1 MSMLSRGQPLDRAE
15 CAVPLPR
22 RQSMQGALRS
32 KGGTWARRHSCG
44 LESDLH
50 DPPQYRRLRTSACRC
65 SKSDRCPHAAARI
78 SNPLSRLRRPRKG
91 AHAILESA
99 DPRGRAQAPRR
110 GAAAPLLHRAAVE
123 DGASCLR
130 SRHPAARPR
139 DAGSD
144 RALARRQAVATAGR
158 RHPLRVAA
166 APGGM
171 LAARQR
177 QHRGRGAAPLRP
189 LVSHARSGRAGSAAA
204 RHGQRGDGSA
214 GLEIAAEPQL
224 LSPCPAAPDRR
235 NLLRAPCGLERD
247 RLRRSGLATRL
258 CAIGRQPSRSLGGGR
273 GPGRAP
279 ARRESQMTPGDPQH
293 EPRAIDGRAP
303 DVFERDGWVP
313 MRQFADHED
322 VDFAIVGTGAGGATL
337 AAKLAEAGFHV
348 VAFDAG
354 AFWRP
359 LEDFASDEKEQNKL
373 YWLGDRI
380 SGGEHP
386 IEFGANNSGRAVGG
400 STVHFQMVTLRWRP
414 EWFEARTKLGY
425 GRDWPIAWQEIWRY
439 YDEVEDALK
448 ISGPVRYPWGPPRRR
463 YPYREHEVKA
473 AGLVLAKGAEALGI
487 KWCATPLATVSAP
500 RGRSPPC
507 VYRGFCVQGCSTN
520 AKQSALITWIP
531 RAVAAGA
538 EIRDLAMVGRVET
551 DPRTGLATGVH
562 YCREGRWRFQRA
574 RHVVVAGYA
583 IETPRLLLNSAD
595 SRHPDG
601 LANSSGLVGRNLMV
615 QANQAVYGTM
625 DEAVRWYKGPPS
637 LSLTEHW
644 NYEDRGKDFFGGYC
658 YMAQGPLPA
667 GWAAIVAGS
676 RGLWGEALRREM
688 ERYNHAVGLK
698 IVGEVMPDEDNRVT
712 LSDETDEY
720 GLRIARVTF
729 SYGDNDKRLIRHSL
743 RAMRECLEAAG
754 GVRELWEERDDTAHL
769 NGTARMGDDPRRSVV
784 DADCR
789 SWDVRNLWICDGSV
803 FPTVGGV
810 NPSLTIQAIALRTA
824 DRIAALAARGE
835 L

>member
-1 MSMLSRGQPLDRAE
+1 MPA
-15 CAVPLPR
+15 
-22 RQSMQGALRS
+22 
-32 KGGTWARRHSCG
+32 
-44 LESDLH
+44 SD
-50 DPPQYRRLRTSACRC
+50 DPQLV
-65 SKSDRCPHAAARI
+65 
-78 SNPLSRLRRPRKG
+78 
-91 AHAILESA
+91 
-99 DPRGRAQAPRR
+99 PRGK
-110 GAAAPLLHRAAVE
+110 G
-123 DGASCLR
+123 
-130 SRHPAARPR
+130 
-139 DAGSD
+139 
-144 RALARRQAVATAGR
+144 
-158 RHPLRVAA
+158 
-166 APGGM
+166 
-171 LAARQR
+171 
-177 QHRGRGAAPLRP
+177 
-189 LVSHARSGRAGSAAA
+189 
-204 RHGQRGDGSA
+204 
-214 GLEIAAEPQL
+214 
-224 LSPCPAAPDRR
+224 
-235 NLLRAPCGLERD
+235 
-247 RLRRSGLATRL
+247 
-258 CAIGRQPSRSLGGGR
+258 
-273 GPGRAP
+273 
-279 ARRESQMTPGDPQH
+279 
-293 EPRAIDGRAP
+293 GRAP
-303 DVFERDGWVP
+303 DPFRVGGWVA
-313 MRQFADHED
+313 MREYRDDEA
-322 VDFAIVGTGAGGATL
+322 VDFAVVGTGAGGGTL
-337 AAKLAEAGFHV
+337 ACRLAELGFTV
-348 VAFDAG
+348 VGFDAG
-354 AFWRP
+354 PWWRP
-359 LEDFASDEKEQNKL
+359 LEDFASDETHQQKL
-373 YWLGDRI
+373 YWTGERI
-380 SGGEHP
+380 CDGNDP
-386 IEFGANNSGRAVGG
+386 LVLGANNSGRSVGG
-400 STVHFQMVTLRWRP
+400 STVHFAMVSLRFRP
-414 EWFEARTKLGY
+414 EWFKSRSRLGY
-425 GRDWPIAWQEIWRY
+425 GADWPLDWREMWDY
-439 YDEVEDALK
+439 YARAEQALK
-448 ISGPVRYPWGPPRRR
+448 ISGPVTYPWGPKRPR
-463 YPYREHEVKA
+463 YPYRAHELNA
-473 AGLVLAKGAEALGI
+473 AATVLARGAEALGI
-487 KWCATPLATVSAP
+487 GWAPTPLATVSAP
-500 RGRSPPC
+500 RSRSPPC

-676 RGLWGEALRREM
+676 RGLWGDALREEM